1 MVSAAEVLGG
11 APIVAPVLDMTAA
24 ARATLVNEA
33 RAALLESGTAVTI
46 AQLAAAT
53 NRSDDTARKW
63 ATRKRDAGRLVL
75 VQLHDGTLLVPTIQ
89 LDEAFDLNEQVA
101 DRTQRLI
108 EWGMGPWA
116 IWDWWHTPNGWLL
129 DGHSP
134 ADAVRAGD
142 FDAVDRAIDG
152 LIQ

>member
-1 MVSAAEVLGG
+1 MSAAEALAG
-11 APIVAPVLDMTAA
+11 APVVAPVLDTAAA

-53 NRSDDTARKW
+53 HRRDDTARKW

-75 VQLHDGTLLVPTIQ
+75 VQLHDGTLLVPTVQ
-89 LDEAFDLNEQVA
+89 LDEAFELDDQVA
-101 DRTQRLI
+101 DRTQRLV

-116 IWDWWHTPNGWLL
+116 IWGWWHTPNGWLL
-129 DGHSP
+129 DGRSP

-142 FDAVDRAIDG
+142 LDAVDRAIDG

>member
-1 MVSAAEVLGG
+1 MPAAEALAG
-11 APIVAPVLDMTAA
+11 APVVAPVLDTAAA

-33 RAALLESGTAVTI
+33 RAGLLESRTAVTI

-75 VQLHDGTLLVPTIQ
+75 VQLHDGTLLVPTVQ
-89 LDEAFDLNEQVA
+89 LDEAFELDERVA
-101 DRTQRLI
+101 DRTQRLVV
-108 EWGMGPWA
+108 WGMGPWA

-129 DGHSP
+129 DGQSP

-142 FDAVDRAIDG
+142 LDAVDCAIDG

>member
-1 MVSAAEVLGG
+1 MSAAEALVR
-11 APIVAPVLDMTAA
+11 APVVAPVLDTAAA

-33 RAALLESGTAVTI
+33 RAALLESSTAVTI

-53 NRSDDTARKW
+53 NRSDHAGRRW

-101 DRTQRLI
+101 DRTERLV

-116 IWDWWHTPNGWLL
+116 IWDWWHTPNAWLL
-129 DGHSP
+129 DGQSP

-142 FDAVDRAIDG
+142 FDALDRAIDG

>member
-1 MVSAAEVLGG
+1 MSAAEARLG
-11 APIVAPVLDMTAA
+11 AEVVAPTLDTAAA

-33 RAALLESGTAVTI
+33 RAALLRSGTAVTI

-53 NRSDDTARKW
+53 NRSDDTARRW

-89 LDEAFDLNEQVA
+89 LDETFDLDEHIA
-101 DRTQRLI
+101 DRTHRLVG
-108 EWGMGPWA
+108 WGMGPWA

-129 DGHSP
+129 DGRSP

-142 FDAVDRAIDG
+142 LDAVDLAING